1 MKKGAPFSERRLT
14 LFTTILA
21 IQGCKTIHFI
31 KLRDDNLL
39 FGQSQPPLEKLL
51 VHTNI
56 FIIIMGIPRTRMTNR
71 TFVSV
76 GKANS
81 SQGKNSSW

>member
-31 KLRDDNLL
+31 KGMTIYYLDKVNHL
-39 FGQSQPPLEKLL
+39 LEKLL